1 MGSFYTNITLRGP
14 SQEQIVETLTQLR
27 KRAYVSPTINGFTVI
42 CEQRC
47 DTQEIS
53 ILHSLATSLS
63 ARFKCPTLA
72 ILNHDDDVLW
82 YGLYNQGRAV
92 DEYDSTPGYFEGRS
106 SRPEGGDANKLCELM
121 GGRNTAKVKS
131 ILRKSSGG
139 LRGYLFAAQRHEDL
153 MRALGMPT
161 FSVGLGYEYIE
172 RGELPPDLSRDTL
185 KRTW

>member
-1 MGSFYTNITLRGP
+1 MGNFYTNITLRGP
-14 SQEQIVETLTQLR
+14 SQEQLVETLTRLR
-27 KRAYVSPTINGFTVI
+27 KRTYVSPSINGFTVI
-42 CEQRC
+42 CEQQC
-47 DTQEIS
+47 DTQKIN
-53 ILHSLATSLS
+53 IIHSLATSLS
-63 ARFKCPTLA
+63 ARFKCPALA

-82 YGLYNQGRAV
+82 YGLYDQGQAV

-106 SRPEGGDANKLCELM
+106 SRPEGGNADKLCELM
-121 GGRNTAKVKS
+121 GSQNTAKVAS

-172 RGELPPDLSRDTL
+172 RGELPSGLSSDDL